1 MHKSIGKTIANSLG
15 IFFVSLLIFLGILGG
30 YLAGSMLLIA
40 SEAPEVD
47 SKELLSG
54 LTESSKIVDQ
64 DGKLIKQIETAEF
77 RKVIPYDKIP
87 KDLVNAFVSAEDKRF
102 WTHNGVD
109 LFGIAAAL
117 KDLMSSGGLRGA
129 STITMQ
135 LARNVYLNYDVN
147 WTRKIQ
153 EMYLAL
159 QMEETLSSRLGKEE
173 AKKKIMESYLNRIFF
188 GQQAYGVEA
197 AAEVYFSKPAI
208 DLDLPQCATLA
219 SVVPAPSHYS
229 LYSTY
234 RPSQVTD
241 ERVLGETTING
252 ERYVCVY
259 NAPAYERSKYVL
271 KEMLANGYIT
281 EDQYEKASKVDV
293 AETIKPVTKQ
303 MDASTS
309 YFTDLIRDQ
318 AIQLLMDQGNISE
331 EEAKN
336 KLFYGGLSITSTID
350 LALQE
355 KLQQSISSINTSV
368 NQTAGGASR
377 KFRLNLNYDRWGNV
391 LNANGTIIY
400 FKKENLMDDQ
410 GRVVLPPKTFTLEED
425 GSLTIQPG
433 RVRAYKGSLDITNFY
448 TWDDNDV
455 FRTHQVGSI
464 AIGEDYVSKD
474 QDGTIHISA
483 DYFKTSENQI
493 YSIREDG
500 ALVINADHY
509 TYDDV
514 GVKQPQTAVTVL
526 DTKTGEVRAII
537 GGREDDNS
545 NFVNRAYG
553 LPRSPG
559 SSIKPIAEYTAA
571 LAQGYNQASPM
582 DDVPISMVDG
592 KPWPSNNNGR
602 YQGIVY
608 MKKAVSESLNPPAVR
623 WLDKVGMKAT
633 KDALTRY
640 GIINKDH
647 RDRDHFIEESE
658 SIGGANDENL
668 SLALG
673 AMTRGLTT
681 LDMANAYQAI
691 GNNGKRIPALAI
703 SKIVD
708 NSGKVYFE
716 NKHPETEVLN
726 PQVNYQLLDMLLA
739 ASKQSWIN
747 PSIYIRG
754 LDQGAKTGTTNDN
767 KDYWCCITNPY
778 YTTSVWVGMDNAQMS
793 MASNSAN
800 GVTIYGRVA
809 KILMEDKE
817 PMKFEK
823 PEGVY
828 PTYLCAAS
836 GLKPGRYC
844 KHDDRHPIIQVLCS
858 KETEPKDVCDIHVSR
873 LVDTRNL
880 LLATS
885 KTPEKVKGY
894 WVFTQ
899 RKEPY
904 DPQKFNGITPE
915 DWRTELP
922 TIYSNLG
929 PVEPESSDSAETEES
944 KPPEDKP
951 GEAVNRQQ
959 GGQAGTE

>member
-1 MHKSIGKTIANSLG
+1 MHKSIGKTVINSVG

-40 SEAPEVD
+40 SEAPGVD

-64 DGKLIKQIETAEF
+64 DGKLIQQIETAEF
-77 RKVIPYDKIP
+77 RKVIPYDQIP
-87 KDLVNAFVSAEDKRF
+87 RDLINAFVSAEDKRF
-102 WTHNGVD
+102 WSHDGVD
-109 LFGIAAAL
+109 FFGILAAI

-135 LARNVYLNYDVN
+135 LARNVYLNNDVN

-159 QMEETLSSRLGKEE
+159 QMEDALTARLGKEE
-173 AKKKIMESYLNRIFF
+173 AKKKIMESYLNRVFF

-197 AAEVYFSKPAI
+197 AAQVYFSKPAKE
-208 DLDLPQCATLA
+208 LDLTQCATLA

-259 NAPAYERSKYVL
+259 NPPAYERSKWVL

-281 EDQYEKASKVDV
+281 EDQYKKADQVDV
-293 AETIKPVTKQ
+293 AETIKPVSKQ
-303 MDASTS
+303 MENTPS

-318 AIQLLMDQGNISE
+318 AITLLMDNAKISE

-350 LALQE
+350 LDLQK
-355 KLQQSISSINTSV
+355 KLQTSISAINNRV
-368 NQTAGGASR
+368 DETAGGSVRNFA
-377 KFRLNLNYDRWGNV
+377 LDLNYDRSGNV

-400 FKKENLMDDQ
+400 YKQENLIDKE
-410 GRVVLPPKTFTLEED
+410 GRVIFPPNTFQVGED
-425 GSLTIQPG
+425 GSLTLQSG
-433 RVRAYKGSLDITNFY
+433 RVRAIQGSLIITNFY
-448 TWDDNDV
+448 SYDENNV
-455 FRTHQVGSI
+455 FRTHKMGSI
-464 AIGEDYVSKD
+464 PIGEDYISKD
-474 QDGTIHISA
+474 EEGNIHISA
-483 DYFKTSENQI
+483 AYFNTTENKI
-493 YSIREDG
+493 YSLRDDG
-500 ALVINADHY
+500 SLLLNSEHY
-509 TYDDV
+509 TYDKV
-514 GVKQPQTAVTVL
+514 GTKQPQLAVTVL
-526 DTKTGEVRAII
+526 DTKTGEIRAMI
-537 GGREDDNS
+537 GGREEDDS
-545 NFVNRAYG
+545 QFVNRAYDY
-553 LPRSPG
+553 PRSPG

-571 LAQGYNQASPM
+571 LAQGYNQASAM

-602 YQGIVY
+602 YQGLTY

-623 WLDKVGMKAT
+623 WLEKVGMKAT

-640 GIINKDH
+640 GIINKNH
-647 RDRDHFIEESE
+647 RDRDNFIEENE
-658 SIGGANDENL
+658 SINGANDENL

-708 NSGKVYFE
+708 NTGKVYFE

-739 ASKQSWIN
+739 ASKQSWIR
-747 PSIYIRG
+747 PSITVSG
-754 LDQGAKTGTTNDN
+754 VEQGAKTGTTNDN
-767 KDYWCCITNPY
+767 KDYWCCVTNPY

-793 MASNSAN
+793 MAYNSAN
-800 GVTIYGRVA
+800 GVYIYGRVA
-809 KILMEDKE
+809 KILMEGKDPAE
-817 PMKFEK
+817 FEV

-828 PTYLCAAS
+828 PVNLCSAS

-844 KHDDRHPIIQVLCS
+844 HYDSMHPVITVLCS
-858 KETEPKDVCDIHVSR
+858 KETEPKGVCDVHVSR

-880 LLATS
+880 LLAS
-885 KTPEKVKGY
+885 SNTPDVVKGY
-894 WVFTQ
+894 WAFTE
-899 RKEPY
+899 RKIPY
-904 DPQKFNGITPE
+904 EPQKFNGIRPE
-915 DWRTELP
+915 DWRIEAP
-922 TIYSNLG
+922 KAYSTLG
-929 PVEPESSDSAETEES
+929 PVEVKSSENPTPTNPETSEDVPDESST
-944 KPPEDKP
+944 
-951 GEAVNRQQ
+951 Q
-959 GGQAGTE
+959 

>member
-1 MHKSIGKTIANSLG
+1 MHKSIGKTVINSIG

-87 KDLVNAFVSAEDKRF
+87 ENLVNAFISAEDKRF
-102 WTHNGVD
+102 WTHKGVD
-109 LFGIAAAL
+109 FFGIAAAV
-117 KDLMSSGGLRGA
+117 KDLMRSGGLRGA

-147 WTRKIQ
+147 WSRKIQ

-159 QMEETLSSRLGKEE
+159 QMEEALTSRLGKEE

-197 AAEVYFSKPAI
+197 AAEVYFSKPALE
-208 DLDLPQCATLA
+208 LDLAQCATLA

-229 LYSTY
+229 LYSTF

-252 ERYVCVY
+252 EKYICVY

-271 KEMLANGYIT
+271 KEMLNNGYIT
-281 EDQYEKASKVDV
+281 EDQYEKASTTDV

-303 MDASTS
+303 IENSSS

-318 AIQLLMDQGNISE
+318 AIELLMDQGKISE

-336 KLFYGGLSITSTID
+336 KLYYGGLSITSTID
-350 LALQE
+350 LALQD
-355 KLQQSISSINTSV
+355 KLQKSISSLNTTV
-368 NQTAGGASR
+368 NQTAGGSVS

-391 LNANGTIIY
+391 LNANDTVIY
-400 FKKENLMDDQ
+400 YKKENLMDDQ
-410 GRVVLPPKTFTLEED
+410 ERVILPAKTFQVNDD
-425 GSLTIQPG
+425 GSLSIQPG
-433 RVRAYKGSLDITNFY
+433 RLRANKGSLIITNFY
-448 TWDDNDV
+448 TYDDNNV
-455 FRTHQVGSI
+455 FRTHQVSSI
-464 AIGEDYVSKD
+464 AIGEDYISTD

-483 DYFKTSENQI
+483 AYFNSSENQL
-493 YSIREDG
+493 YSLRKDG
-500 ALVINADHY
+500 ALIINPDHY
-509 TYDDV
+509 AFDDV
-514 GVKQPQTAVTVL
+514 GIKQPQLAVTVL

-553 LPRSPG
+553 FPRSPG

-571 LAQGYNQASPM
+571 LAQGYSQASVM

-602 YQGIVY
+602 YQGLVY

-623 WLDKVGMKAT
+623 WLDKVGIKAT

-647 RDRDHFIEESE
+647 RDWDHFIEENE

-673 AMTRGLTT
+673 ALTRGLTT

-708 NSGKVYFE
+708 NTGKVYFE

-747 PSIYIRG
+747 PSIRIRG

-767 KDYWCCITNPY
+767 KDYWCCVTNPY

-793 MASNSAN
+793 MAYNSAN
-800 GVTIYGRVA
+800 GVSVYGRVA

-817 PMKFEK
+817 PAKFDQ

-828 PTYLCAAS
+828 PVYLCSAS
-836 GLKPGRYC
+836 GLKPGSYC
-844 KHDDRHPIIQVLCS
+844 KHDSRHPIIQVLCS
-858 KETEPKDVCDIHVSR
+858 KETEPKGVCDVHVSR
-873 LVDTRNL
+873 IVDTRNL
-880 LLATS
+880 LLAS
-885 KTPEKVKGY
+885 SNTPKEVKGY

-899 RKEPY
+899 RKDPY

-915 DWRTELP
+915 DWKTEVP
-922 TIYSNLG
+922 TRYSSLG
-929 PVEPESSDSAETEES
+929 PVESKSSSSSKVEKPSTSEE
-944 KPPEDKP
+944 KPKEP
-951 GEAVNRQQ
+951 VH
-959 GGQAGTE
+959 